1 MWCGGC
7 YSSDPTVSFHV
18 KRLENEGA
26 ESEKEPSDRAR
37 LAKAWGDKRRAPDA
51 FMKARDGDHTMVPF
65 ECDLCIFHK
74 LRKHSPREG
83 NPVDGLM
90 LSCIRRMNLDAFW
103 SSASA
108 TVHGNRD
115 KIKMSLRMSSLVGLS
130 GPYNHDGPL
139 PNYDHCGYEIA
150 IEILLYSRRQ
160 GKYSEKNLQFDTIR
174 KLRTAYSNHVRASS
188 QANQEATSLGDSK
201 GNYQRFSID
210 PCGSFWFYRFMKGMK
225 SRMGQDWRP
234 NKGMSVDLLL
244 RVLEET
250 DTRIDGAVSPRELNR
265 WIVFHTYAVVSYV
278 LSLRGKEGLLLDL
291 EGLHRF
297 WESGDASYVV
307 VTLQGTVKGES
318 NDRDHLLP
326 CTKVTTSGVDVK
338 ASLARL
344 MVYKTSINSIDGPAI
359 SDDKGRSYSTK
370 DMTDSFQEILED
382 LFDTERHFFPPDITS
397 KEILRERYQAFRSFR
412 KTSDTRAAEMEVSSS
427 DVDIV
432 NRWESVEKAQGKRA
446 AMPMRL
452 HYLQFDLCL
461 KPFLRYT
468 ASM

>member
-1 MWCGGC
+1 MRG
-7 YSSDPTVSFHV
+7 
-18 KRLENEGA
+18 
-26 ESEKEPSDRAR
+26 
-37 LAKAWGDKRRAPDA
+37 
-51 FMKARDGDHTMVPF
+51 
-65 ECDLCIFHK
+65 
-74 LRKHSPREG
+74 HSPREA
-83 NPVDGLM
+83 NPVDGL
-90 LSCIRRMNLDAFW
+90 LLACIRRINLDAFW
-103 SSASA
+103 SSATA
-108 TVHGNRD
+108 TVNGNRE
-115 KIKMSLRMSSLVGLS
+115 KINMSLRMSRLVGLD
-130 GPYNHDGPL
+130 GPYNHAGPL
-139 PNYDHCGYEIA
+139 PSHDHCGYEIA

-160 GKYSEKNLQFDTIR
+160 GKLSKSNLQFDTIR
-174 KLRTAYSNHVRASS
+174 KLRTAYSNHVRASP
-188 QANQEATSLGDSK
+188 QANMEATSLGDSK

-225 SRMGQDWRP
+225 GRMGQDWRP
-234 NKGMSVDLLL
+234 NKGMTIDLLK
-244 RVLEET
+244 RVLEEA
-250 DTRIDGAVSPRELNR
+250 DLRIDGAVSPLEVNR

-297 WESGDASYVV
+297 WESGDATYVV

-326 CTKVTTSGVDVK
+326 CVKMTTSGVDVK

-344 MVYKTSINSIDGPAI
+344 MTHKTSLDVIDGPAI
-359 SDDKGRSYSTK
+359 SDEKGRSYTTK

-397 KEILRERYQAFRSFR
+397 KDILRERYQAFRSFR
-412 KTSDTRAAEMEVSSS
+412 RTSDTRAAEMEVSPS

-432 NRWESVEKAQGKRA
+432 NRWESVEKAQGRRA

-468 ASM
+468 GSM

>member
-1 MWCGGC
+1 
-7 YSSDPTVSFHV
+7 
-18 KRLENEGA
+18 
-26 ESEKEPSDRAR
+26 
-37 LAKAWGDKRRAPDA
+37 
-51 FMKARDGDHTMVPF
+51 
-65 ECDLCIFHK
+65 
-74 LRKHSPREG
+74 
-83 NPVDGLM
+83 
-90 LSCIRRMNLDAFW
+90 MNLDAFW
-103 SSASA
+103 SSATA

-115 KIKMSLRMSSLVGLS
+115 KIKMSLRMSRLVGLS

-139 PNYDHCGYEIA
+139 PSYDHCGYEIA

-160 GKYSEKNLQFDTIR
+160 GKYSKKNLQFDTIR

-188 QANQEATSLGDSK
+188 QANQEATSLGDVK
-201 GNYQRFSID
+201 GNYQRFSSD

-225 SRMGQDWRP
+225 CRMGQDSRP
-234 NKGMSVDLLL
+234 NKAMSVDLLL

-250 DTRIDGAVSPRELNR
+250 DLKIDEAVSSRDQNR

-291 EGLHRF
+291 EGLHRY
-297 WESGDASYVV
+297 WESGDGSYLV

-326 CTKVTTSGVDVK
+326 CVKVTKSGIDVK

-344 MVYKTSINSIDGPAI
+344 MAHKTSIDAIDGPAI
-359 SDDKGRSYSTK
+359 SDEKGRSYSTK

-382 LFDTERHFFPPDITS
+382 LFDTERHLFPPDITS
-397 KEILRERYQAFRSFR
+397 KEVLHEKYQAFRSFR
-412 KTSDTRAAEMEVSSS
+412 RTSDTRAAEMEVSSS

-432 NRWESVEKAQGKRA
+432 NRWESVEKAQGRRA

-468 ASM
+468 GSM